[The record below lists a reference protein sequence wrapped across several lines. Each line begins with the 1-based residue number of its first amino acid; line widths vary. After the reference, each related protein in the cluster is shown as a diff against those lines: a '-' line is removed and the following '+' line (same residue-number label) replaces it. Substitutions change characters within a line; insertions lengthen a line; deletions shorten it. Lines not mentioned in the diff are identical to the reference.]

1 MDFNLTLIGQTI
13 AMIVFVW
20 FVMAKI
26 WPPVMAALDQ
36 RRKEIADGIAA
47 GEKGQKE
54 LADARHGSDAI
65 LAEARQKAG
74 QVVDIA
80 HKRSSELVGEAKN
93 LAVTESE
100 RIVTAARG
108 EAANEKTR
116 ARDALRKEVAALAL
130 AGAHES
136 ARPRSG
142 RKGSRRAPRRA
153 GRGTGKAG
161 AAKWLIAQ
169 PSQGHTRGRHSPT
182 RRSAKDLAGWSKL
195 LGAAAIAAA
204 DKRVAR
210 LIGNPHVTGEELVDL
225 LGGLSGKAGGR
236 GRPQLPEGARGEPPA
251 RASSGNRGAVR
262 AASRRHRERR
272 GRGSDRGAENRGAAG
287 KEAGSGAR
295 EAPRPR
301 GAHAHAH
308 RRDRSSAAPS
318 CAPATSS
325 STDR

>member
-93 LAVTESE
+93 LAVTEGE

-130 AGAHES
+130 AGAQKVL
-136 ARPRSG
+136 G
-142 RKGSRRAPRRA
+142 REVD
-153 GRGTGKAG
+153 
-161 AAKWLIAQ
+161 AK
-169 PSQGHTRGRHSPT
+169 
-182 RRSAKDLAGWSKL
+182 
-195 LGAAAIAAA
+195 
-204 DKRVAR
+204 
-210 LIGNPHVTGEELVDL
+210 
-225 LGGLSGKAGGR
+225 
-236 GRPQLPEGARGEPPA
+236 
-251 RASSGNRGAVR
+251 
-262 AASRRHRERR
+262 
-272 GRGSDRGAENRGAAG
+272 
-287 KEAGSGAR
+287 
-295 EAPRPR
+295 
-301 GAHAHAH
+301 AHAALL
-308 RRDRSSAAPS
+308 DELASELEKQAPQNG
-318 CAPATSS
+318 
-325 STDR
+325 

>member
-65 LAEARQKAG
+65 LTEARQKAG

-130 AGAHES
+130 AGAQKVL
-136 ARPRSG
+136 G
-142 RKGSRRAPRRA
+142 REVD
-153 GRGTGKAG
+153 
-161 AAKWLIAQ
+161 AK
-169 PSQGHTRGRHSPT
+169 
-182 RRSAKDLAGWSKL
+182 
-195 LGAAAIAAA
+195 
-204 DKRVAR
+204 
-210 LIGNPHVTGEELVDL
+210 
-225 LGGLSGKAGGR
+225 
-236 GRPQLPEGARGEPPA
+236 
-251 RASSGNRGAVR
+251 
-262 AASRRHRERR
+262 
-272 GRGSDRGAENRGAAG
+272 
-287 KEAGSGAR
+287 
-295 EAPRPR
+295 
-301 GAHAHAH
+301 AHAALL
-308 RRDRSSAAPS
+308 DELAAELEKQ
-318 CAPATSS
+318 APQNG
-325 STDR
+325 